1 MTTAR
6 KQAQKMRRATRPQ
19 KVRGHGSY
27 SMPPEANPNKAM
39 VSAPKQ
45 PGSVNKFARAAGEAL
60 GQSISYIPG
69 LGKLIPAPL
78 ISAASSALGDAGSW
92 LARAFG
98 FGRYDVRRN
107 SLYRPRPNTRGGP
120 GGAQV
125 EDMPYVASPPQF
137 GSTKKGS
144 DIVFAHREYIGDV
157 KSSINFT
164 ATTYPINPGNNQMF
178 PWMSRVAGLFEEYEM
193 LGCLF
198 EYRSTSATAVGTT
211 SSGMGVVVMATD
223 YDCYD
228 QNFTTKRQMEAAEFS
243 SAAVPFETFLH
254 PIECDRSRNVLAQ
267 EYVVPGI
274 TKYSDAPGDARLSVL
289 GNFTI
294 ATEGQ
299 QVDGTTIG
307 ELWVTY
313 HVKLSRP
320 VLESTTT
327 TSVYSMHGWGQ
338 VSDTG
343 NVSVANTKVTNN
355 LPGLGMA
362 QTGTATTARFR
373 FDNTTSKVLGNF
385 LLVWTTRTLSNGIT
399 PIYPFNNNPTFGG
412 AATRY
417 DYAYTVT
424 DPSSI
429 AASNIGNFAITD
441 AGLRCMIY
449 TTAFTFRATGDWIE
463 IPTPH
468 GVVAQI
474 VDFTV
479 TQLGNN
485 LAPAALT
492 ISEDDVRPIQIIDD
506 CAAGAASS
514 SSTPGQT
521 WEESEVDNTLYQKM
535 VEKERAA
542 AYARPALSLTKK

>member
-1 MTTAR
+1 
-6 KQAQKMRRATRPQ
+6 
-19 KVRGHGSY
+19 
-27 SMPPEANPNKAM
+27 MPPESNPNKAVM
-39 VSAPKQ
+39 PSAPKQ
-45 PGSVNKFARAAGEAL
+45 PGNVNKFARAAGEAL

-107 SLYRPRPNTRGGP
+107 SLYRPRPGTRGGP

-125 EDMPYVASPPQF
+125 EDMSYVASPPQF

-164 ATTYPINPGNNQMF
+164 ATTYPINPGNNTMF
-178 PWMSRVAGLFEEYEM
+178 PWMSRVAGLYEEYEM

-243 SAAVPFETFLH
+243 SAAVPYETFLH

-313 HVKLSRP
+313 HIKLSRP
-320 VLESTTT
+320 VLESTTS
-327 TSVYSMHGWGQ
+327 TSVYSTHGWGS

-343 NVSVANTKVTNN
+343 NVSVAGQKVSNN
-355 LPGLGMA
+355 LPGLGLA
-362 QTGTATTARFR
+362 QSGTGTAARFR
-373 FDNTTSKVLGNF
+373 FDNTVSKVLGNF
-385 LLVWTTRTLSNGIT
+385 LLVWTSRTPLNGVT
-399 PIYPFNNNPTFGG
+399 PTYPINNNPTFGG
-412 AATRY
+412 GATLY
-417 DYAYTVT
+417 NYTYTST
-424 DPSSI
+424 DPSSV
-429 AASNIGNFAITD
+429 AAANIGNWAITID
-441 AGLRCMIY
+441 GLRCMVY
-449 TTAFTFRATGDWIE
+449 TTAFTFRAAGDWIE
-463 IPTPH
+463 IPTLH
-468 GVVAQI
+468 GNAAQI
-474 VDFTV
+474 IDFTV
-479 TQLGNN
+479 TQLGAN

-492 ISEDDVRPIQIIDD
+492 ISEPNLRPIQIIDES
-506 CAAGAASS
+506 AAAAASS
-514 SSTPGQT
+514 HTTPGT
-521 WEESEVDNTLYQKM
+521 WEESEAENDLYQKM
-535 VEKERAA
+535 IERERAT
-542 AYARPALSLTKK
+542 AYARPALTTTKK

>member
-1 MTTAR
+1 
-6 KQAQKMRRATRPQ
+6 
-19 KVRGHGSY
+19 
-27 SMPPEANPNKAM
+27 MPPESNPNKA
-39 VSAPKQ
+39 VVPSAPKQ

-107 SLYRPRPNTRGGP
+107 SLYKSRSGTRGGP

-157 KSSINFT
+157 KSSINFQ
-164 ATTYPINPGNNQMF
+164 ATTYPINPGNNEMF

-267 EYVVPGI
+267 EYVVPGM
-274 TKYSDAPGDARLSVL
+274 TKYTDAPGDARLSVL

-313 HVKLSRP
+313 HIKLSRP
-320 VLESTTT
+320 VLESTAS
-327 TSVYSMHGWGQ
+327 TSVYSVHGWGN
-338 VSDTG
+338 VSDTA
-343 NVSVANTKVTNN
+343 NVSVMGQKVSNN
-355 LPGLGMA
+355 LPGFGLA
-362 QTGTATTARFR
+362 QSGTGSSARFR
-373 FDNTTSKVLGNF
+373 FDNAVSKVTGNF
-385 LLVWTTRTLSNGIT
+385 LLVWTTRTPLLNIG
-399 PIYPFNNNPTFGG
+399 PFLPTNTNPTFGG
-412 AATRY
+412 GATLY
-417 DYAYTVT
+417 NYAYTEL

-429 AASNIGNFAITD
+429 AQSQTAPWQITSGN
-441 AGLRCMIY
+441 LKCMTY
-449 TTAFTFRATGDWIE
+449 TTAFTFRAAGDWIE
-463 IPTPH
+463 IPTLAGGAP
-468 GVVAQI
+468 QLI
-474 VDFTV
+474 DFTI
-479 TQLGNN
+479 TQLATN

-492 ISEDDVRPIQIIDD
+492 VSDENLRPIQIIDES
-506 CAAGAASS
+506 AAAAASS
-514 SSTPGQT
+514 QTTPGT
-521 WEESEVDNTLYQKM
+521 WEESEVENTLYQKM
-535 VEKERAA
+535 VERERAA
-542 AYARPALSLTKK
+542 AYVRPASISNKK

>member
-1 MTTAR
+1 
-6 KQAQKMRRATRPQ
+6 
-19 KVRGHGSY
+19 
-27 SMPPEANPNKAM
+27 MPPESNPNKT
-39 VSAPKQ
+39 VVPSAPKQ
-45 PGSVNKFARAAGEAL
+45 PGNVNKFARAAGEAL

-107 SLYRPRPNTRGGP
+107 SLYRPRPGTRGGP

-164 ATTYPINPGNNQMF
+164 ATTYPINPGNNVMF

-243 SAAVPFETFLH
+243 SAAVPYETFLH

-299 QVDGTTIG
+299 QIDGTTIG

-313 HVKLSRP
+313 HIKLSRP
-320 VLESTTT
+320 VLESTTSNT
-327 TSVYSMHGWGQ
+327 VYSAHGWGQ

-343 NVSVANTKVTNN
+343 NVSIVGQKVSNN
-355 LPGLGMA
+355 LPGIGLA
-362 QTGTATTARFR
+362 QSGTGTTARIR

-385 LLVWTTRTLSNGIT
+385 LLVWTTRTSLAGLT
-399 PIYPFNNNPTFGG
+399 LTYPANNNPTVGG
-412 AATRY
+412 AATLY
-417 DYAYTVT
+417 DYAYTQT
-424 DPSSI
+424 DPSSV
-429 AASNIGNFAITD
+429 AASNDRAITS
-441 AGLRCMIY
+441 GNLRCMVY
-449 TTAFTFRATGDWIE
+449 TTAVTFRAVGDWIE
-463 IPTPH
+463 IPTLH
-468 GVVAQI
+468 GNAAQI
-474 VDFTV
+474 VDFTI
-479 TQLGNN
+479 TQLSNN
-485 LAPAALT
+485 LAPAALEVT
-492 ISEDDVRPIQIIDD
+492 EPDLRTIQIMDES
-506 CAAGAASS
+506 AAAAASS
-514 SSTPGQT
+514 QPTPGT
-521 WEESEVDNTLYQKM
+521 WEESEAENDLYQKM
-535 VEKERAA
+535 IEKQRAA
-542 AYARPALSLTKK
+542 AYVRPASNSNKK